1 MDFDEIYQLYGNKI
15 LNLAYRM
22 TGKEEVARDLTQ
34 DIFLKVFENMG
45 FFREESQIYTWI
57 YRIALNH
64 IINHLKREKR
74 YYFMDLMEKKVSDI
88 FDSKLEDNRLN
99 IHYSPMPPDKKLEKT
114 EQEEM
119 IWRIILRLPQKLRVP
134 FVLHRYEDLSHKQ
147 ISEKLE
153 ISLSNVETRIHR
165 AKKIVIREL
174 EKLIKEF

>member
-22 TGKEEVARDLTQ
+22 TGTEELARDLTQ

-119 IWRIILRLPQKLRVP
+119 IWRIILKLPQKLRVP

-165 AKKIVIREL
+165 AKKIVIKEL
-174 EKLIKEF
+174 EKVIKEF